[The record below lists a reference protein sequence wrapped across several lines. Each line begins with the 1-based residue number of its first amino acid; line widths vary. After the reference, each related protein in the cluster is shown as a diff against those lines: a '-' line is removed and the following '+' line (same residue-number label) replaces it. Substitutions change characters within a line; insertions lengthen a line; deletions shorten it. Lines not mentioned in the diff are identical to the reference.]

1 MFDHVRSSE
10 AWATMIRTSLVDTF
24 DLSCP
29 VLSAGMPFA
38 GCPRLVAAVSNA
50 GGMGFLGAAM
60 TSAPEVTD
68 MIRATRHLTSR
79 PFGVSF
85 STPFVTNEQVER
97 CAHEKPAVVVFSRD
111 QPHRHWMEELQSVG
125 IAVWRHV
132 ASPAEGRVAA
142 EQGANAVIV
151 DGGAISSTP
160 PYWALVNL
168 LPAIAEAVSPL
179 PTIAAGGIG
188 DGRRL
193 AAALVL
199 GADAAWCGARFLASK
214 EVRELQRK
222 PSIRDAVRFTAGRPD
237 SDFAA
242 SPTPAGLFGGTPR
255 GSVTAHTAASWEIKS
270 AGEIVRE
277 LSDEASAVLNAL
289 YSTLGGAAPR
299 RD

>member
-1 MFDHVRSSE
+1 
-10 AWATMIRTSLVDTF
+10 MIRTSLVDTF

-60 TSAPEVTD
+60 ASAPEVAD
-68 MIRATRHLTSR
+68 MIRATRQLTSR
-79 PFGVSF
+79 AFGVSL
-85 STPFVTNEQVER
+85 SSPFVTNEQVAR
-97 CAHEKPAVVVFSRD
+97 CASEKPAVVAFSRD
-111 QPHRHWMEELQSVG
+111 QPQRHWIEELQSAG

-142 EQGANAVIV
+142 AQGADAVIV
-151 DGGAISSTP
+151 DGGEISSTP

-179 PTIAAGGIG
+179 PTIAAGGID

-214 EVRELQRK
+214 EVLEFQRK
-222 PSIRDAVRFTAGRPD
+222 P
-237 SDFAA
+237 
-242 SPTPAGLFGGTPR
+242 PTPAAMRSVGFIGGRPKSDFSVLASPAARYGGTHH
-255 GSVTAHTAASWEIKS
+255 GSSSATRTAASWEIKS
-270 AGEIVRE
+270 AAEIVRE
-277 LSDEASAVLNAL
+277 LSEETSAVLNAL
-289 YSTLGGAAPR
+289 YSRLGGPATG
-299 RD
+299 RDQG

>member
-1 MFDHVRSSE
+1 
-10 AWATMIRTSLVDTF
+10 MIRTSLVDTF

-60 TSAPEVTD
+60 ASAPEVTD
-68 MIRATRHLTSR
+68 MIRATRQLTSR
-79 PFGVSF
+79 CFGLSF

-97 CAHEKPAVVVFSRD
+97 CAIEKPAVVVFSRD
-111 QPHRHWMEELQSVG
+111 QPHQRWMEELQSVG

-142 EQGANAVIV
+142 EQGADAVIV
-151 DGGAISSTP
+151 DGGEISRTP

-168 LPAIAEAVSPL
+168 LPAIADAVSPL
-179 PTIAAGGIG
+179 PTIAAGGID

-214 EVRELQRK
+214 EVLEFQRK
-222 PSIRDAVRFTAGRPD
+222 P
-237 SDFAA
+237 
-242 SPTPAGLFGGTPR
+242 PTPAAVRSVGFTGDRPRSDFSVLASQAARYGGMPH
-255 GSVTAHTAASWEIKS
+255 GSSSATRAAASWEIKS
-270 AGEIVRE
+270 ASEIVRE
-277 LSDEASAVLNAL
+277 LSEETSAVLNAL
-289 YSTLGGAAPR
+289 YSTLGGPATG
-299 RD
+299 RDQG

>member
-1 MFDHVRSSE
+1 
-10 AWATMIRTSLVDTF
+10 MIRTSLVDTF

-60 TSAPEVTD
+60 ASAPEVTD
-68 MIRATRHLTSR
+68 MIRATRQLTSR
-79 PFGVSF
+79 AFGVSF

-97 CAHEKPAVVVFSRD
+97 CANEKPAVVAFSRD
-111 QPHRHWMEELQSVG
+111 QPHGHWMAELQSAG

-142 EQGANAVIV
+142 EQGADAVIV
-151 DGGAISSTP
+151 DGGEISNTP

-214 EVRELQRK
+214 EALEFQRK
-222 PSIRDAVRFTAGRPD
+222 PPTSDAVRAERFSAGRPR
-237 SDFAA
+237 SDFAVLPPPA
-242 SPTPAGLFGGTPR
+242 SLYSGTPDASANAIAR
-255 GSVTAHTAASWEIKS
+255 TAASWEIKS
-270 AGEIVRE
+270 AAEIVRE
-277 LSDEASAVLNAL
+277 LSEEASAVLKAL
-289 YSTLGGAAPR
+289 YSTLGGLAPR